1 MYRRVMAVSG
11 HSDVPSQLPRRKI
24 VLVGSPPKW
33 AVMACPCGHGHRIDL
48 NLAHGDRARWSVES
62 HKRPWIS
69 PSVDIKNPARR
80 CHFWLRDGQIHW
92 VTKPRREVHS
102 T

>member
-1 MYRRVMAVSG
+1 MYRRVMVVSSHG
-11 HSDVPSQLPRRKI
+11 DVPSQLPRRKI

-33 AVMACPCGHGHRIDL
+33 VVMACPCGHGHRIDL
-48 NLAHGDRARWSVES
+48 NLAHGDRARWNVEG

-69 PSVDIKNPARR
+69 PSVDVKNPGRR

-92 VTKPRREVHS
+92 VTKPRPEVRS
-102 T
+102 P